1 MPDRVKLTGTDN
13 QIKRDAKLLSISIS
27 YNDKSIIHFE
37 KKLYLG
43 STVQRLFTK
52 EKHILKRTIVKFFLR
67 VLYKP

>member
-1 MPDRVKLTGTDN
+1 MPDHVKLTGTDN

-37 KKLYLG
+37 KKYLG

-52 EKHILKRTIVKFFLR
+52 EKHILKRTIVIFFLR
-67 VLYKP
+67 V